1 MYIIQH
7 RFTMNK
13 IMNACL
19 TKGKVIFIFLVNLKL
34 KQVQY
39 TNYVD

>member
-19 TKGKVIFIFLVNLKL
+19 TKGRVIFIFLVNLK
-34 KQVQY
+34 V
-39 TNYVD
+39 TNYEWI